1 MIVAKDEIVINTNKA
16 TVSSFKKKANS
27 GLPSK
32 KETEDYYVK
41 KGDSLYSISQKYPG
55 VTIADLKK
63 WNGIRGEDIKPGM
76 KLKING

>member
-1 MIVAKDEIVINTNKA
+1 LSLQIKA
-16 TVSSFKKKANS
+16 TVSSFKKKQTTDYI
-27 GLPSK
+27 K
-32 KETEDYYVK
+32 KITDYYV

-76 KLKING
+76 KLK

>member
-1 MIVAKDEIVINTNKA
+1 LPRTRLSLHEKA
-16 TVSSFKKKANS
+16 TVSSFKKKQTTDYI
-27 GLPSK
+27 K
-32 KETEDYYVK
+32 KITDYYV

-76 KLKING
+76 KLK

>member
-1 MIVAKDEIVINTNKA
+1 LSLIRTKQRLVHLRKNKQRIA
-16 TVSSFKKKANS
+16 I
-27 GLPSK
+27 K
-32 KETEDYYVK
+32 KEALDYYV

-76 KLKING
+76 KLK